1 MTAITVQ
8 GLRKA
13 YDSHEAVRGVSFEVQ
28 RGEVFCLLGPN
39 GAGKTTTVEI
49 LEGHR
54 RADAG
59 RVDVLGFDPAKGER
73 ALLDRIGIVLQ
84 SSGLPPALTV
94 AELLRC
100 TRAGTGAR
108 ATRARWSS
116 SSSST
121 RRARRGSTR

>member
-1 MTAITVQ
+1 MTAITVS

-13 YDSHEAVRGVSFEVQ
+13 YAGHQALRGVSFAVA

-59 RVDVLGFDPAKGER
+59 HVEVLGFDPGRGER
-73 ALLDRIGIVLQ
+73 ALRDRIGIVLQ
-84 SSGLPPALTV
+84 SCGLPPALTV
-94 AELLRC
+94 AELLEMH
-100 TRAGTGAR
+100 
-108 ATRARWSS
+108 ARWY
-116 SSSST
+116 
-121 RRARRGSTR
+121 RAPRDPAEVL